1 MPKKLQLI
9 ISAVIVICVSFVYG
23 FNPAKI
29 LPNVFGFEVESLELI
44 NIFRAIMGLYIF
56 LGVFWLIGVWKKE
69 LWKSATLSN
78 IVFMGGLAFGRSIS
92 IVVDGVSVQFLI
104 ATILEFST
112 MLWGIYNLKKY
123 GNLNM

>member
-9 ISAVIVICVSFVYG
+9 ISAVVVICVSFVYG
-23 FNPAKI
+23 FNPSKI
-29 LPNVFGFEVESLELI
+29 LPNVFGFEVESLELK

-56 LGVFWLIGVWKKE
+56 LGVFWLIGVWKEE

-78 IVFMGGLAFGRSIS
+78 IVFMEGLAFGRSIS

-104 ATILEFST
+104 ATILEFLT